1 MKKLW
6 SIILLIGLVNAQ
18 MPEPTMVGQDKLQVP
33 TLSINNFV
41 NQAEIEGLEDSRVF
55 LGISNILTE
64 NVMDSRYDLVEQD
77 SDFEMTARVI
87 YLGRPRT
94 STTFLGLFRRETT
107 TTEVRVVVELKN
119 KKTGNVVSGNGVGT
133 IDRDISSTGFQIN
146 EELPFDRS
154 ELGGALKE
162 AIGNAVQELLFC
174 TERVTYQELL
184 QNNAKCSKTAS
195 SSKWGASRAP
205 FYFCRPFLLHF
216 ALF

>member
-6 SIILLIGLVNAQ
+6 SVILLIGLVNAQ
-18 MPEPTMVGQDKLQVP
+18 MPEPTMIGHDKLQIP

-41 NQAEIEGLEDSRVF
+41 NQAEIEGLEDTRVF
-55 LGISNILTE
+55 LGITNILNE

-77 SDFEMTARVI
+77 SDFELTARVI

-94 STTFLGLFRRETT
+94 STTFRGLFRIETT

-119 KKTGNVVSGNGVGT
+119 KKTGVVRSGNGIGT

-154 ELGGALKE
+154 ELGGA
-162 AIGNAVQELLFC
+162 
-174 TERVTYQELL
+174 
-184 QNNAKCSKTAS
+184 
-195 SSKWGASRAP
+195 
-205 FYFCRPFLLHF
+205 
-216 ALF
+216 

>member
-41 NQAEIEGLEDSRVF
+41 NEAEVQGLEDSRVF
-55 LGISNILTE
+55 LGITNILTE

-77 SDFEMTARVI
+77 SDYEMTARVI
-87 YLGRPRT
+87 YIGRPRT

-107 TTEVRVVVELKN
+107 TTEVRVIVELKN
-119 KKTGNVVSGNGVGT
+119 KKTGVIKSGNGVGT
-133 IDRDISSTGFQIN
+133 IDRVISTTGYGIN
-146 EELPFDRS
+146 EDQPFDRS

-162 AIGNAVQELLFC
+162 AIGNAVKEIL
-174 TERVTYQELL
+174 
-184 QNNAKCSKTAS
+184 
-195 SSKWGASRAP
+195 
-205 FYFCRPFLLHF
+205 
-216 ALF
+216 

>member
-41 NQAEIEGLEDSRVF
+41 NQAEIEGLEDTRVF
-55 LGISNILTE
+55 LGITNILTE

-77 SDFEMTARVI
+77 SDFELTKVI

-94 STTFLGLFRRETT
+94 STTFLGLFRRETS
-107 TTEVRVVVELKN
+107 TTEVRVIVELKD
-119 KKTGNVVSGNGVGT
+119 KKTGVVKSGNGIGT
-133 IDRDISSTGFQIN
+133 IDREISSTGFQIN

-162 AIGNAVQELLFC
+162 AIGNAVQEIL
-174 TERVTYQELL
+174 
-184 QNNAKCSKTAS
+184 
-195 SSKWGASRAP
+195 
-205 FYFCRPFLLHF
+205 
-216 ALF
+216 

>member
-6 SIILLIGLVNAQ
+6 LIAILFSVAFAQ
-18 MPEPTMVGQDKLQVP
+18 LPKPTMVGQDRLQVP
-33 TLSINNFV
+33 TLSVNNFV

-55 LGISNILTE
+55 LGISNILEE
-64 NVMDSRYDLVEQD
+64 NVMDSRYELVESD
-77 SDFEMTARVI
+77 SDFEMTARVV

-162 AIGNAVQELLFC
+162 AIGNAVQEIL
-174 TERVTYQELL
+174 
-184 QNNAKCSKTAS
+184 
-195 SSKWGASRAP
+195 
-205 FYFCRPFLLHF
+205 
-216 ALF
+216 

>member
-33 TLSINNFV
+33 TLTINKFV
-41 NQAEIEGLEDSRVF
+41 NEAEVQGLEDSRVF
-55 LGISNILTE
+55 LGITNILTE

-77 SDFEMTARVI
+77 SDFELTARVI

-107 TTEVRVVVELKN
+107 TTEVRVVVELKD
-119 KKTGNVVSGNGVGT
+119 KKTGQVVKSGNGVGT
-133 IDRDISSTGFQIN
+133 IDRVISTTGYGIN
-146 EELPFDRS
+146 EEQPFDRS

-162 AIGNAVQELLFC
+162 AIGNAVQEIL
-174 TERVTYQELL
+174 
-184 QNNAKCSKTAS
+184 
-195 SSKWGASRAP
+195 
-205 FYFCRPFLLHF
+205 
-216 ALF
+216 